1 MRDHQKVA
9 IVTGGARG
17 IGRGCALRLAQ
28 SGCNIVLIDL
38 LEPEMKSTS
47 DEIRKLG
54 SQCITFS
61 ADVADH
67 QVAADVVRDVHTH
80 FGRLDVLVNNAVPNA
95 VPIVRS
101 VFLR

>member
-67 QVAADVVRDVHTH
+67 QVAQMSFVTFIPILGDWTCWSIMLESQC
-80 FGRLDVLVNNAVPNA
+80 RLA
-95 VPIVRS
+95 
-101 VFLR
+101 